1 MNYSIET
8 IPRFDKDVKKLKK
21 RFPKIKEDLTLLIEE
36 LSKNPKLGID
46 LKSGLYKI
54 RLQNSSIPTGKR
66 AGFRVV
72 TYYIDKDK
80 LYLVT
85 MYAKSD
91 EDTILTH
98 KLKDIISKE
107 ILDDK

>member
-1 MNYSIET
+1 MNFNIET

-21 RFPKIKEDLTLLIEE
+21 RFPKIKEDLSLLIEE
-36 LSKNPKLGID
+36 LSKHPELGIA
-46 LKSGLYKI
+46 LESGLYKV

-72 TYYIDKDK
+72 PYYVNGDI

-91 EDTILTH
+91 KDTILTH
-98 KLKDIISKE
+98 KLKDIIRDE
-107 ILDDK
+107 I

>member
-21 RFPKIKEDLTLLIEE
+21 RFLKIKEDLSLLIEE
-36 LSKNPKLGID
+36 LCKNSKLGIA
-46 LKSGLYKI
+46 LESGLYKV

-72 TYYIDKDK
+72 TYYVD
-80 LYLVT
+80 
-85 MYAKSD
+85 
-91 EDTILTH
+91 
-98 KLKDIISKE
+98 KDIISSE
-107 ILDDK
+107 I

>member
-1 MNYSIET
+1 MY
-8 IPRFDKDVKKLKK
+8 
-21 RFPKIKEDLTLLIEE
+21 LLIEE
-36 LSKNPKLGID
+36 LSKNPELGVA
-46 LKSGLYKI
+46 LESGLYKV

-72 TYYIDKDK
+72 TYYVNGDN

-91 EDTILTH
+91 KDTILTH
-98 KLKDIISKE
+98 KLKEIIRDE
-107 ILDDK
+107 I

>member
-21 RFPKIKEDLTLLIEE
+21 RFPKIKEDLSLLIEE
-36 LSKNPKLGID
+36 LSKNPELGIA
-46 LKSGLYKI
+46 LESGLYKV

-72 TYYIDKDK
+72 TYYVNGDN

-91 EDTILTH
+91 RDTILTH
-98 KLKDIISKE
+98 KLKEIIRDE
-107 ILDDK
+107 I